1 VKRWTR
7 SQITVWEGKWF
18 VPTGLATFA
27 GVILLI
33 VAAVVISS
41 VSGSGEAEL
50 LTKAHEHSS
59 DVTFSS
65 VLEAIGFTLLATPLY
80 FLFRAAAA
88 RSDRMRYQ
96 LVGLVIAAPLFFAAS
111 SVLNAAATNEA
122 SDQFAAGE
130 AKSTL
135 TAKEAKSDCKSD
147 RNDEGNGDFNKKY
160 NGDKPPFEA
169 QGKTPLENCTATK
182 VADDEAENALSD
194 ASMRGLATGFGLG
207 GRLGLAVALFYSCLY
222 GMRTGLLSRFWG
234 SLGMALGVAALLLLV
249 QFTLIF
255 FIYFGL
261 LLIGKV
267 PGGRPPAW
275 AAGEAIPWPS
285 AGEKAAADM
294 DPRGK
299 GGDGEVIDVEA
310 VEEEPAENGN
320 GSDSDPTGGSRRK
333 RKQRD

>member
-1 VKRWTR
+1 MKRWTR
-7 SQITVWEGKWF
+7 GQILDWEGKWF
-18 VPTGLATFA
+18 LPVGLATFA
-27 GVILLI
+27 VVALLI

-59 DVTFSS
+59 DVTLSS
-65 VLEAIGFTLLATPLY
+65 ILEAIGFVLMVAPLY
-80 FLFRAAAA
+80 FLFRAAAS

-111 SVLNAAATNEA
+111 AVLNAAATNEA

-135 TAKEAKSDCKSD
+135 TQKTAETECKAD
-147 RNDEGNGDFNKKY
+147 LDDEGAKDFNEKYDEGKKPAE
-160 NGDKPPFEA
+160 D
-169 QGKTPLENCTATK
+169 CSDTK

-194 ASMRGLATGFGLG
+194 ASTRGLATGFGLG

-222 GMRTGLLSRFWG
+222 AMRTGLLSRFWG

-249 QFTLIF
+249 QFSLIF
-255 FIYFGL
+255 FLYFAL
-261 LLIGKV
+261 LLIGKI

-275 AAGEAIPWPS
+275 AAGEAVPWPS
-285 AGEKAAADM
+285 PGEKIAAQM
-294 DPRGK
+294 EPSDPNA
-299 GGDGEVIDVEA
+299 IDVEA
-310 VEEEPAENGN
+310 LEEEQEEQQEAAPPNGN
-320 GSDSDPTGGSRRK
+320 GSGSRKKRK
-333 RKQRD
+333 RRE

>member
-1 VKRWTR
+1 MKRWTR
-7 SQITVWEGKWF
+7 RQILDWEGKWF
-18 VPTGLATFA
+18 IPTGLATFA
-27 GVILLI
+27 VVVLLI

-59 DVTFSS
+59 DVTLSS
-65 VLEAIGFTLLATPLY
+65 ILEAIGFVLMVAPLY
-80 FLFRAAAA
+80 FLFRAAAS

-111 SVLNAAATNEA
+111 AFLNAAATNEA

-135 TAKEAKSDCKSD
+135 TIQKAETECRSDL
-147 RNDEGNGDFNKKY
+147 NDEGAKDFNEKY
-160 NGDKPPFEA
+160 DE
-169 QGKTPLENCTATK
+169 GKTSAEDCANTK

-194 ASMRGLATGFGLG
+194 ASTRGLATGFGLG

-222 GMRTGLLSRFWG
+222 AMRTGLLSRFWG

-249 QFTLIF
+249 QFSLIF
-255 FIYFGL
+255 FLYFGL
-261 LLIGKV
+261 LLIGKI

-275 AAGEAIPWPS
+275 AAGEAVPWPS
-285 AGEKAAADM
+285 PGEKMAAQM
-294 DPRGK
+294 EPSDPNA
-299 GGDGEVIDVEA
+299 IDVEA
-310 VEEEPAENGN
+310 LEAEQEEEQEAAPPHGNGN
-320 GSDSDPTGGSRRK
+320 GSRKKRK
-333 RKQRD
+333 RRE